1 MAALTL
7 VLEQEEP
14 LAEWL
19 EPSLQDTAGRDPLGL
34 NTITL
39 DRVLP
44 QLIPGILQLSE
55 RARYFSIY
63 PWMLWLFAER
73 KRSATSE
80 ALDDFI
86 RRREFELCLSMKL
99 CPHCSAYKAIGGS
112 NAGPRVTAGEDP
124 FARGLSV
131 DSSKGGFGLYY
142 RSPLIGL
149 GAVAPVGTPLGPE
162 ETPTPIEVLLKSDRV
177 IALAHAFHESI
188 EDTEYFE
195 RFERTNDPI
204 PRHVLEALAERI
216 CLCRLPHRPREREAI
231 RQLMFSSVSEEAA
244 EACDARRRAFALYLS
259 LLDRDE
265 GVAEDDGR
273 FWQGIISKFLTAPT
287 ADDIES
293 RTFAAWAA
301 LAMKE
306 CMQDALCSIWT
317 GFCRAGVERQDY
329 DGMTNEEVVV
339 MIRSLAYSG
348 DLELGGMRLSI
359 SPEESALAVQLRAV
373 AASRALNWDDV
384 RGWAADNDSAIAG
397 LVGLLLF
404 ADRLPDPGAVH
415 PFWRE
420 IAGRRSEHQDG
431 LLGVLSL
438 LRHRLR
444 SEPTVAELLDWTV
457 RRFLIGPHEA
467 IAYSKLPKATF
478 RFAWQET
485 GRLRFFT
492 PGGGGLERF
501 ASSDDRRETMALLSE
516 DLGLWEWEEEDA
528 PVLTD
533 DGRAF
538 VAEVFE
544 R

>member
-7 VLEQEEP
+7 VPEQAEP
-14 LAEWL
+14 FADWL

-73 KRSATSE
+73 KRPATSE
-80 ALDDFI
+80 ELDDFI
-86 RRREFELCLSMKL
+86 RRREFELCLAMKL

-112 NAGPRVTAGEDP
+112 NAAPRVTAGEDP

-131 DSSKGGFGLYY
+131 ASTKGGFGLYY

-149 GAVAPVGTPLGPE
+149 GAVAPVGTPLGRE
-162 ETPTPIEVLLKSDRV
+162 ETPTPIEVLLKNDRAV
-177 IALAHAFHESI
+177 ALALAFHDSI
-188 EDTEYFE
+188 KDTEYFE
-195 RFERTNDPI
+195 RFERTSDPI
-204 PRHVLEALAERI
+204 PRQVLEALAERV
-216 CLCRLPHRPREREAI
+216 CLCRLPHLPGERDAI
-231 RQLMFSSVSEEAA
+231 RELMFSPVDEEAA
-244 EACDARRRAFALYLS
+244 EACEARRRAFALYLW
-259 LLDRDE
+259 LLDRDR
-265 GVAEDDGR
+265 GVAEDDGL
-273 FWQGIISKFLTAPT
+273 FWQGVISKFLLAPT
-287 ADDIES
+287 ADDIEG
-293 RTFAAWAA
+293 RTFAPWAA

-306 CMQDALCSIWT
+306 CVQDALCSIWT
-317 GFCRAGVERQDY
+317 GFCRAGVEQQDH
-329 DGMTNEEVVV
+329 DGMTNEELVA
-339 MIRSLAYSG
+339 MIRSLAHSD
-348 DLELGGMRLSI
+348 DLELGAVRLSI
-359 SPEESALAVQLRAV
+359 SPEESALAVQSRLAAV
-373 AASRALNWDDV
+373 SRSLDWNDV
-384 RGWAADNDSAIAG
+384 RAWAANADSAIAG

-431 LLGVLSL
+431 LLGALSL

-444 SEPTVAELLDWTV
+444 TEPTVAELLDWTV

-501 ASSDDRRETMALLSE
+501 APSDDRRETMALLSE
-516 DLGLWEWEEEDA
+516 DLGLWESDDEDA
-528 PVLTD
+528 PALTD
-533 DGRAF
+533 DGRTF

-544 R
+544 P